1 MRTAPTATLMAKL
14 RRQAKQAVREGH
26 TTHCEELDRL
36 AQAQGF
42 PSWRE
47 LQAAATPFD
56 LPVDPP
62 LRKFFDQTPNEERS
76 QHELDTWWDR
86 PYAVTC
92 PDGHF
97 EVRCL
102 DGGAWDRSTCYGAAD
117 TIDEARVLAQ
127 RKLKAWQSLSSGP
140 TAMLLGDGQAQA
152 VVMPRRPGE
161 AARLYRQSCRS
172 ARLVRGWSAGVR
184 RLQASVQVSYPPGR
198 QRSRSQKNEHV
209 RTLSRRQS
217 RDWCDFHFQFV
228 IPMGSGPL
236 GVAPRPWTIE
246 CRIPPLKLATGCSL
260 QLRFSRKLL
269 RNQRPKVFRD
279 FSWRPP
285 RASGWCSATT
295 LFMTRKSDPTSSF

>member
-1 MRTAPTATLMAKL
+1 MAPPAPAARKANASRREGSIRISFPADAAAGAAYAMEREMRTAPTATLMAKL

-102 DGGAWDRSTCYGAAD
+102 DGGAWNRSTSYGAAD

-161 AARLYRQSCRS
+161 AARALSPVMPIGEMDAWLERWRAVAPPDIGTS
-172 ARLVRGWSAGVR
+172 AT
-184 RLQASVQVSYPPGR
+184 PPG
-198 QRSRSQKNEHV
+198 KAAK
-209 RTLSRRQS
+209 QS
-217 RDWCDFHFQFV
+217 
-228 IPMGSGPL
+228 
-236 GVAPRPWTIE
+236 T
-246 CRIPPLKLATGCSL
+246 K
-260 QLRFSRKLL
+260 K
-269 RNQRPKVFRD
+269 
-279 FSWRPP
+279 
-285 RASGWCSATT
+285 
-295 LFMTRKSDPTSSF
+295 